1 MSACY
6 VTNAVPG
13 PGDMS
18 VNRTKNSALM
28 MLTLGQEMETANNKY
43 NRKMIRV
50 VYYKV
55 SVPLIKGNEEQ
66 GGTSGVG

>member
-6 VTNAVPG
+6 VTNAVLG

-18 VNRTKNSALM
+18 VNRTGNSALM
-28 MLTLGQEMETANNKY
+28 MLMRGQEMETANNKY
-43 NRKMIRV
+43 NRKVIRV
-50 VYYKV
+50 LYYKV
-55 SVPLIKGNEEQ
+55 SVLLIKGNEEQ